1 MPSNDLAS
9 IFFTDDNGNHSSV
22 FKIDVSFTNVKRCSN
37 SNAWGFF
44 AYVPTLAYD
53 GFDGFFKLCEGS
65 EALCVKFQQ
74 WFCHRV
80 YQDGSFSVD
89 EFEAAL
95 TQQELFSNDI
105 TTTLSKNSA
114 VVEMSATMKKQAQ

>member
-1 MPSNDLAS
+1 MPSNELAS

-22 FKIDVSFTNVKRCSN
+22 FKIDVSFTNVKRCNN

-65 EALCVKFQQ
+65 ESLCVKFQQ
-74 WFCHRV
+74 WFCDRV
-80 YQDGSFSVD
+80 YQNGSFSVD
-89 EFEAAL
+89 EFKETL
-95 TQQELFSNDI
+95 NQQELLVDNIVSAPSI
-105 TTTLSKNSA
+105 NSS
-114 VVEMSATMKKQAQ
+114 VVEMSATTKKQAQ

>member
-9 IFFTDDNGNHSSV
+9 IFFTDDRGNHSSV
-22 FKIDVSFTNVKRCSN
+22 FKVDISFTNVKRCNN
-37 SNAWGFF
+37 SNVWGFF

-74 WFCHRV
+74 WFCDRV

-105 TTTLSKNSA
+105 TTTLSKNSS
-114 VVEMSATMKKQAQ
+114 VVEISATTKKQAQ

>member
-9 IFFTDDNGNHSSV
+9 IFFTDGSGNHSSV
-22 FKIDVSFTNVKRCSN
+22 FKVDVSFTNVKRCNN

-74 WFCHRV
+74 WFCDHV

-105 TTTLSKNSA
+105 KTTLSKNNS
-114 VVEMSATMKKQAQ
+114 VVEINATTKKQAQ